1 VFLALVVGKPLGIL
15 AMSWAAVRAGWCTLP
30 DGTTWRAVL
39 LVGLLGGIGFTMAIF
54 IGTLAFPGDELLG
67 AAKFGVMTGS
77 AVAAILGLTL
87 GYLTVRRRVAG
98 SATARVPAIEE
109 H

>member
-1 VFLALVVGKPLGIL
+1 
-15 AMSWAAVRAGWCTLP
+15 MSWAAVRAGWCALP
-30 DGTTWRAVL
+30 SGVTWRAVL

-54 IGTLAFPGDELLG
+54 IATLAFPGDELLG

-87 GYLTVRRRVAG
+87 GCLTMRRRVVG
-98 SATARVPAIEE
+98 SETVTIEE
-109 H
+109 R